1 MGQAAV
7 GLPSSGNA
15 SVNLNIS
22 KVEQLRLDA
31 AAVGENLSSPWALL
45 HSSLEYDAPVFK
57 QPGVKLPRRI
67 GQVFVLLEE
76 VPHAG
81 PVRNTSESLASATSG
96 QPANLQPSQA

>member
-45 HSSLEYDAPVFK
+45 HSSLEHDAPVF
-57 QPGVKLPRRI
+57 
-67 GQVFVLLEE
+67 
-76 VPHAG
+76 
-81 PVRNTSESLASATSG
+81 N
-96 QPANLQPSQA
+96 NQA